1 MREKNILNNQVKISI
16 VVPVCNVERYVEQC
30 VRSLMN
36 QTMQEL
42 EFICMDDGSTD
53 TSGEILDRLALEDAR
68 IRVVHK
74 ANSGYG
80 DTMNQ
85 GFALAQGEYIGILES
100 DDFAEPDMYE
110 RLYATALEHD
120 ADIVKCN
127 FNAYHTD
134 SGEKVLNDD
143 LQQVPYHQVF
153 TELQTM
159 FVIPPA
165 IWAGIYRRSYLEEHK
180 IQMLPTPGASFQDTG
195 FAFKVMVCN
204 PRLVTIP
211 EGLLNYRVDNAG
223 SSVKDTRKVFNI
235 CDEMH
240 SIREFIESNNRM
252 SLMGVYERVKCIRY
266 RWNLDRLGGDAQ
278 MQFMEVMHD
287 EFVQDDADGF
297 LIREYWTDG
306 EWDYVQKLIHEY
318 DGFRKKYL
326 GS

>member
-1 MREKNILNNQVKISI
+1 MNNQEIKISI

-36 QTMQEL
+36 QTMPEL
-42 EFICMDDGSTD
+42 EILCMDDGSTD
-53 TSGEILDRLALEDAR
+53 ASGEILDRLALEDAR
-68 IRVVHK
+68 IRVIHK

-85 GFALAQGEYIGILES
+85 GFALARGEYIGIVES
-100 DDFAEPDMYE
+100 DDFVELDMYE
-110 RLYATALEHD
+110 KLYATAVTND

-143 LQQVPYHQVF
+143 LQQVPYHQVV
-153 TELQTM
+153 TELPTM

-165 IWAGIYRRSYLEEHK
+165 IWAGIYRRSYLEQNEVR
-180 IQMLPTPGASFQDTG
+180 MLPTPGASFQDTG
-195 FAFKVMVCN
+195 FAFKVMVCK

-223 SSVKDTRKVFNI
+223 SSVKDTKKVYNI

-240 SIREFIESNNRM
+240 SIREYLEVHDRM
-252 SLMGVYERVKCIRY
+252 TLMGVFERVKCLRY
-266 RWNLDRLGGDAQ
+266 RWNVDRLGGDAQ
-278 MQFMEVMHD
+278 ADFLQLMHEEFTKD
-287 EFVQDDADGF
+287 EEDGF

-306 EWDYVQKLIHEY
+306 EWEYVQKLIHDY
-318 DGFRKKYL
+318 DAFRKKVL
-326 GS
+326 EGSYE